1 MSIIDDELIAYL
13 DNLSGD
19 FILADVAA
27 KFLVDM
33 QARYPQHFT
42 QWVDERAVD
51 FVHDT
56 LRRLLHSQRARAGHA
71 NRTSVFRAMADDLA
85 VDPTDPNRIDLFR
98 QAYVVSHEHLWRHLR
113 DLTKTDLG
121 FIAGQYEARGRKMLM
136 RAAYMRQLEALV
148 GPGQVLG
155 DVLTEV
161 ELVRLQEQFA
171 E

>member
-33 QARYPQHFT
+33 QAQYPEHLA

-51 FVHDT
+51 FVHAT
-56 LRRLLHSQRARAGHA
+56 LRRMLHSQRSRANHA
-71 NRTSVFRAMADDLA
+71 KRTSVFRSMADDLA
-85 VDPTDPNRIDLFR
+85 VNPDDPDRIDVFR

-121 FIAGQYEARGRKMLM
+121 FIAEQYEARGHRMLM
-136 RAAYMRQLEALV
+136 RAAYVRQLEAMV
-148 GPGQVLG
+148 GPDQVLG
-155 DVLTEV
+155 DVISE
-161 ELVRLQEQFA
+161 EQLVRLQDEFA